1 MIHDLFTNHYFF
13 CSAGVFARAA
23 YLVLPVDLGPAGFD
37 ALHVPCRLS
46 SFA

>member
-13 CSAGVFARAA
+13 CSAGVFAAQRTWFFPLTLA
-23 YLVLPVDLGPAGFD
+23 PAGFD